1 MQFKAIVFI
10 GPQKPMRWPGLAESV
25 ITGYRKQEQF
35 VEFVADSRR
44 KLCAKLD
51 RFVVNDAPAELRET
65 LNKLRQD
72 TGMNLVQIGEKF
84 CSHIA
89 VEFRL

>member
-1 MQFKAIVFI
+1 
-10 GPQKPMRWPGLAESV
+10 MRWPGLAESV